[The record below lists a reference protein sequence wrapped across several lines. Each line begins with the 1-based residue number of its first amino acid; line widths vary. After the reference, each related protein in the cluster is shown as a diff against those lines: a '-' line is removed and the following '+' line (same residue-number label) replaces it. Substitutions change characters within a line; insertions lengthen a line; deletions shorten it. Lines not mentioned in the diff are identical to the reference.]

1 MDLKSLEN
9 KRLYILKR
17 LGILKFLS
25 VVEALLVGFLAFVF
39 TKDILIALILAV
51 FVGIFFFRLTAKKL
65 KLAKKELE
73 IDALN
78 LFLRRFG
85 AKFRKE
91 SLSQKDFLKLE
102 LSENLKDFK
111 SQNCFEF
118 KDFKSQNCFEFKEFK
133 IYDINF
139 IDENKRF
146 FCGILLEILKP
157 SKNPSF
163 EDEEKIYVKLQDKNF
178 TLNHIFSKDNH
189 YLIATLTNPFFID
202 LKESLEK
209 NFKNLENNLKLI
221 EEKIIKI

>member
-9 KRLYILKR
+9 NRLYILKR
-17 LGILKFLS
+17 LGVLKFLS
-25 VVEALLVGFLAFVF
+25 IIEALLVGFLAFVF

-118 KDFKSQNCFEFKEFK
+118 KEFK

-178 TLNHIFSKDNH
+178 TL
-189 YLIATLTNPFFID
+189 
-202 LKESLEK
+202 
-209 NFKNLENNLKLI
+209 
-221 EEKIIKI
+221 

>member
-85 AKFRKE
+85 AKFKKQ
-91 SLSQKDFLKLE
+91 SLSQKDFLQLGFTKD
-102 LSENLKDFK
+102 LKEFK

-118 KDFKSQNCFEFKEFK
+118 KDFK
-133 IYDINF
+133 IYDIQF
-139 IDENKRF
+139 LDENKRF
-146 FCGILLEILKP
+146 FCGILLEIL
-157 SKNPSF
+157 SANQNPSF
-163 EDEEKIYVKLQDKNF
+163 EDEEQIYIKLKDKNF
-178 TLNHIFSKDNH
+178 TLNHIFSKENH
-189 YLIATLTNPFFID
+189 YLIATLSNPFFID
-202 LKESLEK
+202 MKKDLKS
-209 NFKNLENNLKLI
+209 NFKDLEENLNSIKNKLF
-221 EEKIIKI
+221 K